1 MFCKVSIGVGHV
13 CYQFARLS
21 FITECTVQLDDFSS
35 RPINNV
41 LREGAIR
48 RAAMFSKALKS
59 YFIQLNFAIKL
70 NYGDKKVLR
79 FSHLPFIILICNL
92 FLGQETERKPEKE
105 I

>member
-1 MFCKVSIGVGHV
+1 
-13 CYQFARLS
+13 
-21 FITECTVQLDDFSS
+21 
-35 RPINNV
+35 
-41 LREGAIR
+41 
-48 RAAMFSKALKS
+48 MFSKALKS